1 MSTSLMGLQTSTPG
15 VTNDLTA
22 ATNIETNWP
31 LLDVH
36 DHSSGKGAQV
46 PTSGLNI
53 NANLTFGGYKA
64 YNLLAAQFS
73 NQSSSLT
80 TATNKP
86 CVYVLNGE
94 LRFIDNSGNDVLLT
108 NSGSVAGTSGSISG
122 LTAPV
127 AAGFASNT
135 FSWQANS
142 GTGLYAK
149 MSNADI
155 NLYEATAGITNA
167 VTLKS
172 PTSLAA
178 SYSILFPTAVPASTS
193 YVTMANTGQLATASA
208 DSIGQAMTATGANA
222 IAATRTRGNG
232 IVAAAGEV
240 GISLGSS
247 TYSSTTT
254 SALNVG
260 AASLYHNF
268 ATTDVDTGTDQITI
282 TSHGYTAGQLVNFS
296 TTTTLPSGLV
306 AATDYYILVVDAN
319 TIKVADSWANYLTN
333 TAVNITSQGTGT
345 HTAVP
350 ILSVTITTSG
360 RPVYIGLIPDGSAN
374 GASIFVQ
381 PSGSTSEVRFIGGIF
396 RNGTRV
402 GYFKSDYIAST
413 STTSWTLYTPPSA
426 INMIDAVAAGTYT
439 YKLMAWGATNNE
451 VGVYYSKL
459 IAYEI

>member
-1 MSTSLMGLQTSTPG
+1 MGLQTSTPG

-155 NLYEATAGITNA
+155 NLYEASAGVTNSIA
-167 VTLKS
+167 IKS
-172 PTSLAA
+172 YPSLAA
-178 SYSILFPTAVPASTS
+178 SYSIILPSAVPASTS
-193 YVTMANTGQLATASA
+193 YLSMANTGQLATASA
-208 DSIGQAMTATGANA
+208 DSIGSAMTSTGANA
-222 IAATRTRGNG
+222 IANSRTRA
-232 IVAAAGEV
+232 VATTAATGGV
-240 GISLGSS
+240 AIGP
-247 TYSSTTT
+247 STTT
-254 SALNVG
+254 LSN
-260 AASLYHNF
+260 
-268 ATTDVDTGTDQITI
+268 ATTSYIDITCANTGFAPGAVNTGTDTI
-282 TSHGYTAGQLVNFS
+282 TASLHGMS
-296 TTTTLPSGLV
+296 TGDQMKFTTSTTLPSPLAAGTIYFAVVIDANNFKV
-306 AATDYYILVVDAN
+306 ATSYANALSSTVVD
-319 TIKVADSWANYLTN
+319 
-333 TAVNITSQGTGT
+333 
-345 HTAVP
+345 
-350 ILSVTITTSG
+350 ITTQGSGSHNVYPLMGATIQSSG
-360 RPVYIGLIPDGSAN
+360 RPVFLQLIPGSLTNNGSINVSVAASSALVGGFFQILDQTNRVVGYYALFVGGGSA
-374 GASIFVQ
+374 GF
-381 PSGSTSEVRFIGGIF
+381 
-396 RNGTRV
+396 
-402 GYFKSDYIAST
+402 
-413 STTSWTLYTPPSA
+413 TLYNQVPPGCVST
-426 INMIDAVAAGTYT
+426 IDPVSSGTYSYRVQFKANDT
-439 YKLMAWGATNNE
+439 NSQISISYCKLAAF
-451 VGVYYSKL
+451 
-459 IAYEI
+459 EI